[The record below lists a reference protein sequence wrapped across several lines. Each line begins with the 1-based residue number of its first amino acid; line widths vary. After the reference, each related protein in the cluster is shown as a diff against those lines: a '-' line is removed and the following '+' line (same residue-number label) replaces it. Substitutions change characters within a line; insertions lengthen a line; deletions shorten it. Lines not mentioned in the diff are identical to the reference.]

1 MGDNTNRSRKIIGA
15 KGEELAADWLK
26 MQGFDI
32 LHRNW
37 RTGRFETDIIAT
49 REGRLHF
56 IEVKTRRSDRY
67 GLPERQVYRKKLD
80 RMIDAGSEYI
90 RRHPQ
95 WRWIRFDIIA
105 VRLYENAPAQID
117 HIEDLY

>member
-56 IEVKTRRSDRY
+56 IEVKTRRSDRF
-67 GLPERQVYRKKLD
+67 GLPERQVDRKKLD

-105 VRLYENAPAQID
+105 VRLYDNAPAQID

>member
-26 MQGFDI
+26 MHGFDI

-56 IEVKTRRSDRY
+56 IEVKTRRSDRF
-67 GLPERQVYRKKLD
+67 GLPERQVDRKKLD

>member
-67 GLPERQVYRKKLD
+67 GLPERQVDRKKLD

>member
-1 MGDNTNRSRKIIGA
+1 MKDNTNRSRKIIGA

-26 MQGFDI
+26 MQGFEI

-67 GLPERQVYRKKLD
+67 GLPERQVDRKKLD

-105 VRLYENAPAQID
+105 VRLYDNAPAQID

>member
-37 RTGRFETDIIAT
+37 RTGHFETDIIAT

-67 GLPERQVYRKKLD
+67 GLPERQVDRKKLD

>member
-1 MGDNTNRSRKIIGA
+1 MKDNTNRSRKIIGA

-26 MQGFDI
+26 MHGFEI

-37 RTGRFETDIIAT
+37 RTGRIETDIIAT

-67 GLPERQVYRKKLD
+67 GLPERQVDRKKLD

-105 VRLYENAPAQID
+105 VRLYDNAPAQID